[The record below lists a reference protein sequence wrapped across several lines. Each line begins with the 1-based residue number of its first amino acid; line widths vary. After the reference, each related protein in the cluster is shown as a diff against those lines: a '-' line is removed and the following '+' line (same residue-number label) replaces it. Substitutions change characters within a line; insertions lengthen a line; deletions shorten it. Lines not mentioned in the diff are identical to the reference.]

1 MDWKT
6 LIFFAV
12 AVLTLTYFF
21 AFWQNRHERVKF
33 HFFKQKIDISLGL
46 LAISIFL
53 DGAMLSALLIWLLY

>member
-21 AFWQNRHERVKF
+21 VFWQNRHERVKF
-33 HFFKQKIDISLGL
+33 NFFKQKIDISLGL
-46 LAISIFL
+46 LALSIFL
-53 DGAMLSALLIWLLY
+53 DGIIIAMLINWLLK